1 MVEISPALSTIQ
13 AQNLCTYIEENNPA
27 DFKTLTQENSIGH
40 YKKGITEDG
49 VEVYWYYSVTDI
61 PKKFSVFLAHEF
73 FDALPIHKF
82 QVLEIK
88 RKRIT
93 FYCNYIIASI
103 HCIWLL
109 Q

>member
-27 DFKTLTQENSIGH
+27 DCKTQTQKNSIGH

-82 QVLEIK
+82 QVLEIE
-88 RKRIT
+88 RKCIT
-93 FYCNYIIASI
+93 FCCNYIMHMVVAIKF
-103 HCIWLL
+103 
-109 Q
+109 